1 MKGLIS
7 QTLDWISHPDFSEAT
22 PGVWAAGLVLV
33 LIFAFL
39 WSTVVRQIR
48 EV

>member
-7 QTLDWISHPDFSEAT
+7 QTLDWLTHPQYAEAT
-22 PGVWAAGLVLV
+22 PGTWAAGLVLV
-33 LIFAFL
+33 LILAFL
-39 WSTVVRQIR
+39 WTTVVKQIR